1 MPEKFDSFDPLE
13 QHRERAKELLGL
25 NKKENPID
33 PQKVQAIFT
42 TPETRKVFEQIDAAT
57 MPRKGAIEHKKR
69 TVLEVREKN
78 LIDQEVLK
86 NNPTVY
92 VGAGIDFEYPLSLGA
107 RDIILVDPILKEP
120 TAVQKLKERVKT
132 ITGTDPNEVSET
144 EINFQ
149 LNDEDVSIKF
159 APALYG
165 SPETVSHMQGGD
177 EDERGAI
184 ERLKREIE
192 ANPNDPFISDQVK
205 EAYRTKT
212 EKFAPDYVP
221 TPKEK
226 LPRFVPPENIGMI
239 LGFRTTGID
248 IDDDKEAMGKLADGG
263 YVLVDNVFSSFLH
276 QVSEEEMNE
285 YMYRG
290 SPREKEINE
299 LLQRKWKE
307 RGFDFI
313 PLENERGSY
322 QYTFI
327 RKNLPPRSAEP
338 NEPAKAG

>member
-25 NKKENPID
+25 NKKENLID
-33 PQKVQAIFT
+33 PQKIEAIFT
-42 TPETRKVFEQIDAAT
+42 TPETRKAFEQIDAAT

-69 TVLEVREKN
+69 TVIETREKN

-107 RDIILVDPILKEP
+107 REIILVDPVLKDP
-120 TAVQKLKERVKT
+120 SAIQKLKERVKA
-132 ITGTDPNEVSET
+132 ITGAEPSEISDA
-144 EINFQ
+144 EIQFK
-149 LNDEDVSIKF
+149 LNNEDVSIKF
-159 APALYG
+159 APVLYG
-165 SPETVSHMQGGD
+165 SPETVARMQGGE
-177 EDERGAI
+177 EDEREAI
-184 ERLKREIE
+184 ERLKKEIE
-192 ANPNDPFISDQVK
+192 ENPNDPFITDSVR

-212 EKFAPDYVP
+212 GKFAPDYTP

-226 LPRFVPPENIGMI
+226 LPRFQPPEKIGMI

-248 IDDDKEAMGKLADGG
+248 LDDDKEAMDKLVGGG
-263 YVLVDNVFSSFLH
+263 YVLVDNPFSSFLQ
-276 QVSEEEMNE
+276 QVSEEEMHE

-290 SPREKEINE
+290 SPKENE
-299 LLQRKWKE
+299 LNDLLQRKWME
-307 RGFDFI
+307 RGYDFI
-313 PLENERGSY
+313 PLENEKGSY

-327 RKNLPPRSAEP
+327 RKNLPPSSAEP